1 MTKTQICN
9 MAMLKIGQT
18 IFTDVDTDGTV
29 TANKINAVYSPVLEE
44 ALTTGPQKGW
54 KFARRRNRISVDSS
68 TATAFA
74 DYSGTVTGT
83 TSCTTS
89 AVHGLAS
96 GDLVNIT
103 DTTNY
108 DGEYEVTVINTTS
121 FYFTADYVADDA
133 TGTIQWTS
141 DSYEYRFPLPTM
153 LRLVSVTVGGAELTD
168 WIREGAYILTNQES
182 DELDIQY
189 VQSITTESLFPPHFA
204 KVFYMM
210 LAYHLSFDI
219 VQSKEHSNA
228 VFEELYGQVMP
239 KAMALDEQEQYVEEE
254 SHSWVEA
261 GR

>member
-18 IFTDVDTDGTV
+18 IFTDVDTDGTPTSLKCV
-29 TANKINAVYSPVLEE
+29 AAYSPVLEE

-54 KFARRRNRISVDSS
+54 KFARRRNRISVDSI
-68 TATAFA
+68 TITAFA
-74 DYSGTVTGT
+74 SASATTTTVTGT
-83 TSCTTS
+83 H
-89 AVHGLAS
+89 ALVA
-96 GDLVNIT
+96 GDIVVIE

-108 DGEYEVTVINTTS
+108 DGEYEVVSVSTTVS
-121 FYFTADYVADDA
+121 FVITKAYVADDA
-133 TGTIQWTS
+133 TGTAKWTS

>member
-18 IFTDVDTDGTV
+18 IFTDVDTDGTPTSLKCV
-29 TANKINAVYSPVLEE
+29 AAYSPVLEE

-54 KFARRRNRISVDSS
+54 KFARRRNRISVDSI
-68 TATAFA
+68 TITAFA
-74 DYSGTVTGT
+74 SASATTTTVTGT
-83 TSCTTS
+83 H
-89 AVHGLAS
+89 ALVA
-96 GDLVNIT
+96 GDIVVIE

-108 DGEYEVTVINTTS
+108 DGEYEVVSVSTTVS
-121 FYFTADYVADDA
+121 FVITKAYVADDA
-133 TGTIQWTS
+133 TGTAKWTS

-189 VQSITTESLFPPHFA
+189 VQSITTESLFPSHFA